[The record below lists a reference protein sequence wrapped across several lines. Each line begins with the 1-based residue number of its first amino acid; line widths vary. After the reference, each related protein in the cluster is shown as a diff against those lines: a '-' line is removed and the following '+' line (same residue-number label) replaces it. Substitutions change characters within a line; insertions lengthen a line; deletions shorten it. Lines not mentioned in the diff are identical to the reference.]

1 MTLETI
7 TLAVGPKETKRTE
20 ELKRALLDVAVP
32 TDAMVVLLHVFSE
45 SAYREGVVEAGY
57 DPENPPE
64 PDTLATRL
72 ESIDDISA
80 TLHDRGV
87 EHRIRGE
94 IGDVTDEVLGAVEA
108 TDTDMLLVGGRRRSP
123 TGKAVFG
130 STAHRV
136 MMHAPCPVLF
146 VREGFDST

>member
-57 DPENPPE
+57 DRRTPRSRTPWRRGSRASTTSPRRS
-64 PDTLATRL
+64 TTGASSTASVAR
-72 ESIDDISA
+72 SA
-80 TLHDRGV
+80 T
-87 EHRIRGE
+87 
-94 IGDVTDEVLGAVEA
+94 
-108 TDTDMLLVGGRRRSP
+108 
-123 TGKAVFG
+123 
-130 STAHRV
+130 
-136 MMHAPCPVLF
+136 
-146 VREGFDST
+146 